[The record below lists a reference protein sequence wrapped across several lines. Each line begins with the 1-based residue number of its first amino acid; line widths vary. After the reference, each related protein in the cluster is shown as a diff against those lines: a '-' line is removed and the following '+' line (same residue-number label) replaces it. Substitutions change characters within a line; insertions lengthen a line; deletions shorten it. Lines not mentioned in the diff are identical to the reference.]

1 MRRAMEAGCCCWV
14 FAVVS
19 VYCEAGAAQDAA
31 AEARKQLAGT
41 WEGYAVENEGERP
54 DRGPVHLRL
63 IIDADKISAVDLGS
77 PEKDK
82 SMGSG
87 TFQLDLSKELK
98 VMDATGVVLPG
109 KREKT
114 FLGIYE
120 IDGDTLKWCVDNR
133 AKERPTA
140 FRTFSGKYLLILK
153 RQK

>member
-1 MRRAMEAGCCCWV
+1 MPPFIWLSCV
-14 FAVVS
+14 FLLVLVS
-19 VYCEAGAAQDAA
+19 QSAATDAA
-31 AEARKQLAGT
+31 PELMAAEQKKLHGT

-63 IIDADKISAVDLGS
+63 VIEGDKISAVDLGAT
-77 PEKDK
+77 EKDK

-87 TFQLDLSKELK
+87 TFKLDLTKELK
-98 VMDATGVVLPG
+98 EFDATGVVLPG

-114 FLGIYE
+114 YLGIYQLE
-120 IDGDTLKWCVDNR
+120 GDTLKWCIDNR

-140 FRTFSGKYLLILK
+140 FRTIGGKYLLVLK